1 VLVDTE
7 GLVVALKV
15 HPADTMDRDGIKLVL
30 DETTRLRLPRMQLL
44 WLDARY
50 NGRGKGGKGKDWV
63 EQTTGWRVE
72 TVKAVHRSKR
82 SWVPNDMPPE
92 QIDWSQYLPTPGFHA
107 LLRRW
112 VVERTFAWLS
122 HSRRLSKEYERLT
135 ATSEAWIYLAMSRL
149 MLRRLARS

>member
-7 GLVVALKV
+7 GLVVALNV
-15 HPADTMDRDGIKLVL
+15 HPADSMDRDGIKLVL
-30 DETTRLRLPRMQLL
+30 DETTRLRLPRMQVL
-44 WLDARY
+44 WLDAGY
-50 NGRGKGGKGKDWV
+50 NGRGKGKDWV

-72 TVKAVHRSKR
+72 TVKAVHRYKR
-82 SWVPNDMPPE
+82 SWVPNDIPPE
-92 QIDWSQYLPTPGFHA
+92 QIDWSQYLPAPGFHV
-107 LLRRW
+107 LPRRW

-135 ATSEAWIYLAMSRL
+135 ATSEAWIYLALSRL